1 MPVKIIFVTLMG
13 FKVERMKIKA
23 AFIVLVLSFLA
34 TVSAHAQSGIT
45 ILPCGGQDE
54 DSTSCP
60 LDTWV
65 IVLVAAFAVFAV
77 FTLLKRKRSAQN
89 SSLRSK

>member
-1 MPVKIIFVTLMG
+1 MAVKIIFVTLMRL
-13 FKVERMKIKA
+13 KVERMKLKA
-23 AFIVLVLSFLA
+23 ALIVLGISFLA
-34 TVSAHAQSGIT
+34 TVSANAQSGIT

-65 IVLVAAFAVFAV
+65 IVLVVAFAVFAA